1 MKGLGTAK
9 ILFLIAIVF
18 LVLSIVL
25 SVVSLFPGP
34 PGNNQ
39 TVTII
44 NDSFRLSQNEVY
56 RQGLG
61 AFHGGENITVT
72 VDCPTAFMKNFSI
85 VTYNGP
91 RYSNSSNINIA
102 YSFIAGADYYETI
115 FYSNSPN
122 ASWVHFQVT
131 VEKPQVFFPFS
142 LLTASAKIMFL
153 LSLGSAM

>member
-39 TVTII
+39 PVTIR
-44 NDSFRLSQNEVY
+44 DSSFRLSQNEVY

-85 VTYNGP
+85 VTSNGL
-91 RYSNSSNINIA
+91 RYANSSNVNIV
-102 YSFIAGADYYETI
+102 YSFIADANYSEAI

-122 ASWVHFQVT
+122 ASWVH
-131 VEKPQVFFPFS
+131 
-142 LLTASAKIMFL
+142 
-153 LSLGSAM
+153 